1 VKRALV
7 HKRKSVTTLGLAV
20 LAGLVP
26 FQGTARNASAQE
38 GPSEEEQAQANNP
51 LASAYALNFQ
61 NFYSPSLYGVPEARS
76 QHALG
81 VPALTPVTAVLW
93 QPIVENSAG
102 IFGEPSL
109 SNPAPVPGWG
119 EWSTEKRVW
128 VVGGI
133 VVGLMVLGLLSIG

>member
-1 VKRALV
+1 MKAAA
-7 HKRKSVTTLGLAV
+7 SIV
-20 LAGLVP
+20 LAGFLVALP
-26 FQGTARNASAQE
+26 ITTVVAQTAQQDSTTAHAS
-38 GPSEEEQAQANNP
+38 P
-51 LASAYALNFQ
+51 L
-61 NFYSPSLYGVPEARS
+61 PEARS

-81 VPALTPVTAVLW
+81 VPALTSVTAVLW